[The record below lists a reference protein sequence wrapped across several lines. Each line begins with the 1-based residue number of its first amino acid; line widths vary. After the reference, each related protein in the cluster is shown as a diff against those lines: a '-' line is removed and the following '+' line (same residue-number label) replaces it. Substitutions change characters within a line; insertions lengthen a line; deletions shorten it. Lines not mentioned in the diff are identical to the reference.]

1 MCFYVRCF
9 FTAAICV
16 GNIKPMLRIIGVGR
30 VSYLLFVMIALKK
43 NIFMNTKEELEN
55 QLRDLKHQANK
66 IEHAIQNAN
75 MDDYFAKQQ
84 QMVGKY
90 YKSSY
95 LDSNHKEID
104 YYYVYEWSTS
114 DYCILA
120 LQVVYTKYKY
130 GWYTSIKTVLG
141 VDLSDSHH
149 PKIETVEISKEE
161 FIKSYND
168 AQKHLSKLILI

>member
-1 MCFYVRCF
+1 MDAR
-9 FTAAICV
+9 I
-16 GNIKPMLRIIGVGR
+16 GHIKLWINIKKVTKRSNSFLI
-30 VSYLLFVMIALKK
+30 
-43 NIFMNTKEELEN
+43 KEELEN

-66 IEHAIQNAN
+66 IEHAIHNAN

-90 YKSSY
+90 YKSAC
-95 LDSNHKEID
+95 LDSNPKEID

-114 DYCILA
+114 NYCILA

-141 VDLSDSHH
+141 VDLSDSHY
-149 PKIETVEISKEE
+149 PNIKTVEISKEE